1 MFHVAKDELGGSTLE
16 LIVRNGDEAVQVV
29 RAADLTGHCTGAG
42 RVEQANI
49 SSKPDYV
56 FGEATGNMYNIQ
68 LLQQRQAESNRI
80 GIKHPPSN
88 RTYLTEHLDDALQ
101 DPSDTVGTEVSLSDV
116 QGLWN
121 LVFIRG
127 SSKFI

>member
-1 MFHVAKDELGGSTLE
+1 M
-16 LIVRNGDEAVQVV
+16 RNGDEAVQVV

-42 RVEQANI
+42 RVEQADI
-49 SSKPDYV
+49 SSKLDYV
-56 FGEATGNMYNIQ
+56 FGEATGNIHNIQ
-68 LLQQRQAESNRI
+68 RSQQRQSELNRI

-88 RTYLTEHLDDALQ
+88 RIYLTEYLDDVLQ
-101 DPSDTVGTEVSLSDV
+101 DSSDTVGTEVSLSDV

>member
-1 MFHVAKDELGGSTLE
+1 MFRVVKDELGGSTLK
-16 LIVRNGDEAVQVV
+16 LVVRNRAEAVQAV
-29 RAADLTGHCTGAG
+29 RAADLTGHRTGAG
-42 RVEQANI
+42 RVEQADI

-88 RTYLTEHLDDALQ
+88 RTYLTEYLDDVLQ
-101 DPSDTVGTEVSLSDV
+101 DSSDIVGTEVSLSDV
-116 QGLWN
+116 QGL
-121 LVFIRG
+121 
-127 SSKFI
+127 